1 MPQHYHHGLVAL
13 SLVVAVFASYTALT
27 LAVRMRLATGWATRA
42 WLLGGGFSMGIGI
55 WSMHFVGMLAMSLPV
70 PISYDV
76 AITFLSLVIAIVA
89 STYALYIASRKTI
102 ARAALFSSGIVM
114 GIGICS
120 MHYVG
125 MAAVEIYPGITYR
138 FWWVVASFVI
148 AVVASLG
155 AIWMVFTSHGES
167 GWWRHRRIWGA
178 IGMGLAIAGM
188 HYTGMAAAEFPADA
202 MSEATAP
209 VNNAW
214 LAGAVSIFTLF
225 LLLATLLVSFLEA
238 RAGRHAAGMRAS
250 LTEEKES
257 SRAKDQFLAM
267 LGHELRNPLAAI
279 SNAIFL
285 LDRTDP
291 ASQEWRFAREII
303 GRQTT
308 HLTRMVDDLLDVG
321 RAVTGKLAMDRTP
334 VDLGAAVDVSVS
346 AVRTDRRFG
355 DRRLECRATA
365 VWIEADRTRIE
376 QVVANLLNNA
386 VQHTQANGSIRVQ
399 VNASDAHAELIVSD
413 NGDGMDTE
421 TVARAF
427 ELFFQAEQGV
437 DRRRAG
443 LGIGLTLVRRIVE
456 MHNGTVKA
464 SSAGLGKGSTF
475 TVQLPRIPAPRETE
489 EIPASS
495 TEHRGRSVVVVEDA
509 MDSLLSLQKILQSQG
524 HAVYTAT
531 DGVSGLAEILK
542 WKPDVAIV
550 DIGLPGLSG
559 YEIAEQIRASAMS
572 TYLVALSG
580 YGQDEDKVKARSAGF
595 DVHLTKP
602 TDPAQLLEIVRGR

>member
-1 MPQHYHHGLVAL
+1 
-13 SLVVAVFASYTALT
+13 
-27 LAVRMRLATGWATRA
+27 
-42 WLLGGGFSMGIGI
+42 MGIGI

-76 AITFLSLVIAIVA
+76 LITFVSLVIAIVA
-89 STYALYIASRKTI
+89 STYALSIASRETI
-102 ARAALFSSGIVM
+102 ARSALFSSGIVM

-125 MAAVEIYPGITYR
+125 MAAVEIEPGISYR
-138 FWWVVASFVI
+138 WGWVVASFVI

-155 AIWMVFTSHGES
+155 AIWMVFTAQGES

-188 HYTGMAAAEFPADA
+188 HYTGMTAARFPADA
-202 MSEATAP
+202 MTEATAP

-214 LAGAVSIFTLF
+214 LAGAVSIFTLL

-238 RAGRHAAGMRAS
+238 NAGRHAARMRDS
-250 LTEEKES
+250 LSEEKES

-285 LDRTDP
+285 LDRADP
-291 ASQEWRFAREII
+291 ASREWRFAREVI

-321 RAVTGKLAMDRTP
+321 RAVTGKLSIDPGP
-334 VDLGAAVDVSVS
+334 VDLGAAVEASVN
-346 AVRTDRRFG
+346 AIRTDRRFG
-355 DRRLECRATA
+355 HRRLECRATA

-376 QVVANLLNNA
+376 QVATNLLNNA
-386 VQHTQANGSIRVQ
+386 VQHTPADGTIQVQ
-399 VNASDAHAELIVSD
+399 VNATDAHAELIVSD
-413 NGDGMDTE
+413 NGFGMDAE
-421 TVARAF
+421 TLARAF

-437 DRRRAG
+437 DRRRGG
-443 LGIGLTLVRRIVE
+443 LGLGLTLVRRLVA
-456 MHNGTVKA
+456 MHGGTVSAA
-464 SSAGLGKGSTF
+464 SDGLGKGSTF
-475 TVQLPRIPAPRETE
+475 TVRLPRIPAPADTAESG
-489 EIPASS
+489 PSS
-495 TEHRGRSVVVVEDA
+495 TQRRGRSVVVVEDA
-509 MDSLLSLQKILQSQG
+509 MDSLLSLQQILQSQG
-524 HAVYTAT
+524 HAVRTAT
-531 DGVSGLAEILK
+531 DGVSGLGAIVK

-559 YEIAEQIRASAMS
+559 YEIAERIRASGMS

-580 YGQDEDKVKARSAGF
+580 FGQDEDKVKARRAGF

-602 TDPAQLLEIVRGR
+602 TDPAHLLEIVCGS